1 MRNINNKKLKYVF
14 LIIATISWS
23 LFYINT
29 QEIVCGTAYQVVK
42 PGDLLNKDKKIISD
56 NLYETAKF
64 ENQFLSNTIGSI
76 DAMVL
81 EEKDYENKKDYEIYT
96 NKAKES
102 LKNVTQ
108 IKFFIENGSNNKTY
122 TNTKYKNIN
131 EFKLKENDYCNIEI
145 DSINNDGILYSKTID
160 NEKKIT
166 ELNDKL
172 FGGAYIPS
180 EKINIVLPKKP
191 IENIKDKSFYDDE
204 LVNDY
209 NDFVYYKDKIDKL
222 ILVSVTTFLVGAIS
236 SILCLIN
243 KARLFKSEKSL
254 YNKIPLEIN
263 LLIISIMGVVSIVI
277 LGLSMAFVIKF
288 VFALTILVFI
298 KNFIGLTNKKDI
310 FENSL
315 IKKTFKSLNKFFI
328 NIKKYRKKI
337 PLITTLI
344 IMGVA
349 SIVIICLSVV
359 LIYTTWY
366 WDNQF
371 LVIIVYISVPSILI
385 VMIIVYVIKKLIY
398 LNKIME
404 GAQEIKNGKID
415 YKIEIQGNDSFT
427 ILAENI
433 NNISEGL
440 DNAIDE
446 KLKSERMKSEL
457 ITNVSHDLKTPLTA
471 IINYVGLIKKEEDIQ
486 PQYLNDYVNILD
498 NKSKRLKVLIEDLFE
513 ASKASSGTINLNI
526 EKLNLSQLLK
536 QSIGENEEK
545 LAKSN
550 LELIIDLPKDPVYI
564 NCDGKR
570 MYRVFENLLTNI
582 AKYSLENTRVYI
594 QIKENGDNV
603 YVDMK
608 NISSYQLNFEPDEIT
623 ERFKRGDLSRNTEGS
638 GLGLAIAKDLVELQ
652 NGKFEIQIDAD
663 LFKVELVFIKAQ

>member
-1 MRNINNKKLKYVF
+1 MGYY
-14 LIIATISWS
+14 S
-23 LFYINT
+23 
-29 QEIVCGTAYQVVK
+29 
-42 PGDLLNKDKKIISD
+42 
-56 NLYETAKF
+56 
-64 ENQFLSNTIGSI
+64 
-76 DAMVL
+76 
-81 EEKDYENKKDYEIYT
+81 
-96 NKAKES
+96 S
-102 LKNVTQ
+102 LK
-108 IKFFIENGSNNKTY
+108 FS
-122 TNTKYKNIN
+122 
-131 EFKLKENDYCNIEI
+131 
-145 DSINNDGILYSKTID
+145 
-160 NEKKIT
+160 
-166 ELNDKL
+166 
-172 FGGAYIPS
+172 YIPS
-180 EKINIVLPKKP
+180 FILKIL
-191 IENIKDKSFYDDE
+191 
-204 LVNDY
+204 
-209 NDFVYYKDKIDKL
+209 FV
-222 ILVSVTTFLVGAIS
+222 
-236 SILCLIN
+236 
-243 KARLFKSEKSL
+243 
-254 YNKIPLEIN
+254 
-263 LLIISIMGVVSIVI
+263 
-277 LGLSMAFVIKF
+277 
-288 VFALTILVFI
+288 LTILVLVE
-298 KNFIGLTNKKDI
+298 NFIGLTNKKDI
-310 FENSL
+310 FENGL
-315 IKKTFKSLNKFFI
+315 IKKIFKILNNFFFSI
-328 NIKKYRKKI
+328 LKYRKST

-344 IMGVA
+344 IMGVV
-349 SIVIICLSVV
+349 SIVIIGLSMMY
-359 LIYTTWY
+359 LHKTWY
-366 WDNQF
+366 WGNQ
-371 LVIIVYISVPSILI
+371 LLGYIVYVSVPSILI
-385 VMIIVYVIKKLIY
+385 VMIVLYTIKKLIY

-486 PQYLNDYVNILD
+486 PPYLNDYVNILD

-652 NGKFEIQIDAD
+652 KGKFDIQIDAD

>member
-14 LIIATISWS
+14 LIIATIAWS

-29 QEIVCGTAYQVVK
+29 QEIFSGTAYQAVK
-42 PGDLLNKDKKIISD
+42 PGNLLNKDKKIISD
-56 NLYETAKF
+56 NLYETEKF
-64 ENQFLSNTIGSI
+64 ENEFLQNILITIPITISEKGYFDKDRN
-76 DAMVL
+76 DA
-81 EEKDYENKKDYEIYT
+81 KDV
-96 NKAKES
+96 

-108 IKFFIENGSNNKTY
+108 TKFFIENKSNNKIY
-122 TNTKYKNIN
+122 TNTKNKNMN
-131 EFKLKENDYCNIEI
+131 EFKSKEKNYCNIEL
-145 DSINNDGILYSKTID
+145 DFVDGNTLYAKTID
-160 NEKKIT
+160 NNKKAT
-166 ELNDKL
+166 HVDTTTFQGLSYE
-172 FGGAYIPS
+172 PVR
-180 EKINIVLPKKP
+180 INMAFPKKP
-191 IENIKDKSFYDDE
+191 IENNKDGYFYDDD
-204 LVNDY
+204 LVNEY
-209 NDFVYYKDKIDKL
+209 NDFVYYKDKINKL

-236 SILCLIN
+236 SILCLTN

-254 YNKIPLEIN
+254 YNKIPLELN
-263 LLIISIMGVVSIVI
+263 LLIIFIMGYYSNLKFSYIPSFIIKTV
-277 LGLSMAFVIKF
+277 FV
-288 VFALTILVFI
+288 LMSLVLME
-298 KNFIGLTNKKDI
+298 NFIGLTNKKDI

-315 IKKTFKSLNKFFI
+315 IKKIFKILNNFFFSI
-328 NIKKYRKKI
+328 LKYRKST

-344 IMGVA
+344 IMGVV
-349 SIVIICLSVV
+349 SIVIIGLSMMF
-359 LIYTTWY
+359 LYRTWY
-366 WDNQF
+366 WYKP
-371 LVIIVYISVPSILI
+371 IITIICFISVSSILI
-385 VMIIVYVIKKLIY
+385 MIIIVYVIKKLIY

-594 QIKENGDNV
+594 QIKEKGDNV

-652 NGKFEIQIDAD
+652 KGKFEIQIDAD

>member
-29 QEIVCGTAYQVVK
+29 QEIFSGTAYQVVK
-42 PGDLLNKDKKIISD
+42 PGNLLNKDKKIISD

-64 ENQFLSNTIGSI
+64 ENEFLRNIFTTATMIVSNNEYT
-76 DAMVL
+76 
-81 EEKDYENKKDYEIYT
+81 EEDINWAKDV
-96 NKAKES
+96 

-108 IKFFIENGSNNKTY
+108 TKLFIENKSKNKIY
-122 TNTKYKNIN
+122 TNMKSKNMN
-131 EFKLKENDYCNIEI
+131 EFKSKEKDYCNIEL
-145 DSINNDGILYSKTID
+145 DFVEDNTFYAKTID
-160 NEKKIT
+160 NNKKSIHT
-166 ELNDKL
+166 YEGIFKGLTYDDV
-172 FGGAYIPS
+172 
-180 EKINIVLPKKP
+180 KINMTFPKKP
-191 IENIKDKSFYDDE
+191 IENNKDKSFYDDE
-204 LVNDY
+204 LVNYY

-222 ILVSVTTFLVGAIS
+222 ILVSVTTFLVAVIS
-236 SILCLIN
+236 SILCLTN
-243 KARLFKSEKSL
+243 KGRLFKSEKSL
-254 YNKIPLEIN
+254 YNKIPLELN
-263 LLIISIMGVVSIVI
+263 LLIIFIMGYYSNLKFSYIPSLTIKTV
-277 LGLSMAFVIKF
+277 FV
-288 VFALTILVFI
+288 LTILVFI
-298 KNFIGLTNKKDI
+298 ENFIGLTNKKDI
-310 FENSL
+310 FVNSL
-315 IKKTFKSLNKFFI
+315 IKKIFKILNKFFFSI
-328 NIKKYRKKI
+328 LKYRKST

-344 IMGVA
+344 IMGVV
-349 SIVIICLSVV
+349 SIVIIGLSMMY
-359 LIYTTWY
+359 LHKTWY
-366 WDNQF
+366 WGNQ
-371 LVIIVYISVPSILI
+371 LLGYIVYVSVPSILI
-385 VMIIVYVIKKLIY
+385 VIIVVYVIKKLIY

-404 GAQEIKNGKID
+404 GTQEIKNGKID

-486 PQYLNDYVNILD
+486 PPYLNDYVNILD

-594 QIKENGDNV
+594 QIKEKGDNV

-652 NGKFEIQIDAD
+652 KGKFEIQIDAD

>member
-1 MRNINNKKLKYVF
+1 MI
-14 LIIATISWS
+14 
-23 LFYINT
+23 
-29 QEIVCGTAYQVVK
+29 
-42 PGDLLNKDKKIISD
+42 
-56 NLYETAKF
+56 
-64 ENQFLSNTIGSI
+64 
-76 DAMVL
+76 
-81 EEKDYENKKDYEIYT
+81 
-96 NKAKES
+96 
-102 LKNVTQ
+102 
-108 IKFFIENGSNNKTY
+108 
-122 TNTKYKNIN
+122 
-131 EFKLKENDYCNIEI
+131 
-145 DSINNDGILYSKTID
+145 
-160 NEKKIT
+160 
-166 ELNDKL
+166 
-172 FGGAYIPS
+172 
-180 EKINIVLPKKP
+180 
-191 IENIKDKSFYDDE
+191 
-204 LVNDY
+204 
-209 NDFVYYKDKIDKL
+209 
-222 ILVSVTTFLVGAIS
+222 
-236 SILCLIN
+236 
-243 KARLFKSEKSL
+243 
-254 YNKIPLEIN
+254 
-263 LLIISIMGVVSIVI
+263 
-277 LGLSMAFVIKF
+277 
-288 VFALTILVFI
+288 
-298 KNFIGLTNKKDI
+298 
-310 FENSL
+310 
-315 IKKTFKSLNKFFI
+315 
-328 NIKKYRKKI
+328 
-337 PLITTLI
+337 
-344 IMGVA
+344 
-349 SIVIICLSVV
+349 
-359 LIYTTWY
+359 
-366 WDNQF
+366 
-371 LVIIVYISVPSILI
+371 
-385 VMIIVYVIKKLIY
+385 IIVYVIKKLIY

-486 PQYLNDYVNILD
+486 PPYLNDYVNILD

-594 QIKENGDNV
+594 QIKEKGDNV

-652 NGKFEIQIDAD
+652 SGKFEIQIDAD

>member
-14 LIIATISWS
+14 LIIATIAWS

-29 QEIVCGTAYQVVK
+29 QEIFSGTAYQAVK
-42 PGDLLNKDKKIISD
+42 PGNLLNKDKKIISD
-56 NLYETAKF
+56 NLYETEKF
-64 ENQFLSNTIGSI
+64 ENEFLSNIVGSI
-76 DAMVL
+76 SAMIS
-81 EEKDYENKKDYEIYT
+81 EEKDYENKRYYEIDT

-102 LKNVTQ
+102 LKNIT
-108 IKFFIENGSNNKTY
+108 KTKLFIENGSNNRIY

-131 EFKLKENDYCNIEI
+131 EFNSKENDYCNIEI
-145 DSINNDGILYSKTID
+145 DALNNGGTLYSKTID
-160 NEKKIT
+160 NEKKIV
-166 ELNDKL
+166 ELDEVL
-172 FGGAYIPS
+172 FLGAYIPS
-180 EKINIVLPKKP
+180 DKINILLPKKP

-209 NDFVYYKDKIDKL
+209 NDFVYYKDKINKL

-236 SILCLIN
+236 SILCLTN

-254 YNKIPLEIN
+254 YNKIPLELN
-263 LLIISIMGVVSIVI
+263 LLIIFIMGYYSNLKFSYIPSFIIKTV
-277 LGLSMAFVIKF
+277 FVLMSL
-288 VFALTILVFI
+288 ALVE
-298 KNFIGLTNKKDI
+298 NFIGLTNKKDI
-310 FENSL
+310 LENSL

-337 PLITTLI
+337 PLITRIILI
-344 IMGVA
+344 GVA
-349 SIVIICLSVV
+349 SIIIICLSIV

-366 WDNQF
+366 WGNQL
-371 LVIIVYISVPSILI
+371 LVIIVYVSVPSILI
-385 VMIIVYVIKKLIY
+385 VMIVFYTIKKLIY

-486 PQYLNDYVNILD
+486 PPYLNDYVNILD

-594 QIKENGDNV
+594 QIKENGENV

-652 NGKFEIQIDAD
+652 KGKFDIQIDAD

>member
-14 LIIATISWS
+14 LIIATIAWS

-29 QEIVCGTAYQVVK
+29 QEIFSGTAYQVVK
-42 PGDLLNKDKKIISD
+42 PGNLLNKDKKIISD

-64 ENQFLSNTIGSI
+64 ENGFLQNILTTANMIPSNGKNSEVDINW
-76 DAMVL
+76 A
-81 EEKDYENKKDYEIYT
+81 KDV
-96 NKAKES
+96 

-108 IKFFIENGSNNKTY
+108 TKLFIESGYNNKSY
-122 TNTKYKNIN
+122 TNTKSKNMN
-131 EFKLKENDYCNIEI
+131 EFKSKEKNYCNIEL
-145 DSINNDGILYSKTID
+145 DFVDGNHLYAKTID
-160 NEKKIT
+160 NNKKATPAFEGIFNWLT
-166 ELNDKL
+166 YENVR
-172 FGGAYIPS
+172 
-180 EKINIVLPKKP
+180 INMAFPKKP
-191 IENIKDKSFYDDE
+191 IENNKDGYFYDED

-222 ILVSVTTFLVGAIS
+222 ILVSVTTFLVGVIS
-236 SILCLIN
+236 SILCLTN

-254 YNKIPLEIN
+254 YNKIPLELN
-263 LLIISIMGVVSIVI
+263 LLIIFIMGYYSNLKFSYIPSFILKIV
-277 LGLSMAFVIKF
+277 FV
-288 VFALTILVFI
+288 LTILVLVE
-298 KNFIGLTNKKDI
+298 NFIGLTNKKDI

-315 IKKTFKSLNKFFI
+315 IKKIFKILNNFFFSI
-328 NIKKYRKKI
+328 LKYRKRT

-344 IMGVA
+344 IMGVV
-349 SIVIICLSVV
+349 SIVIIGLSMMY
-359 LIYTTWY
+359 LHKTWY
-366 WDNQF
+366 WGNQ
-371 LVIIVYISVPSILI
+371 LLGYIVYVSVPSILI
-385 VMIIVYVIKKLIY
+385 VIIVLYVIKKLIY

-486 PQYLNDYVNILD
+486 PPYLNDYVNILD